1 MSINENGNSAVNSI
15 GQSGEYLGMQLR
27 VDSVD
32 HENLAYFRYCADHD
46 FHLQFCTSCKLFRY
60 PPTTACPWCGHP
72 ESDWKPVEGRGT
84 IYSYAEVH
92 HAIQPAFK
100 DNLPYQILIVELDTQ
115 KGKPGPHDGI
125 RIAGN
130 LATPDGRLAS
140 PEMVASVGIGSRVR
154 MVFKTVSDGFAV
166 PLWTIDESAE
176 QPDRPW
182 RYPE

>member
-27 VDSVD
+27 VDASD
-32 HENLAYFRYCADHD
+32 HENLAYFQYCADHD
-46 FHLQFCTSCKLFRY
+46 FHLQFCTSCTLFRY

-72 ESDWKPVEGRGT
+72 DSVWKPVEGKGT

-115 KGKPGPHDGI
+115 KGKPEPDDGI

-130 LATPDGRLAS
+130 LVTPDSRLAS

-154 MVFKTVSDGFAV
+154 MVFKPVSDGFAV

-176 QPDRPW
+176 QPGRPW